1 MRWEG
6 REESQNVED
15 RRGSAMPVAGLAGGG
30 VMFMILAVV
39 ISMLLGANPRQLLEQ
54 VGEQQQNAQHA
65 QKTQAPLSAENDKD
79 LVLKKFVSVVLKDNE
94 DVWTRLFRDN
104 LDARYEEPKLVLF
117 SGAVRSACGEATA
130 AVGPFY
136 CPGDKNVYL
145 DFDFFRTMKN
155 ELGASG
161 DFAMAYVI
169 AHEVGHHVQNLL
181 GLSMKVQRM
190 QAQAAQAEANQL
202 SVRLELQADYLA
214 GVWAHHA
221 QKTKQILEQGD
232 IGEAINTAKRIG
244 DDVLQKKATG
254 RIREAAFTHGSAE
267 SRAFWFSQG
276 LKSGDIEGMMK
287 LFELP
292 FDQLDPKKMN

>member
-15 RRGSAMPVAGLAGGG
+15 RRGSAMPVAGMAGGG
-30 VMFMILAVV
+30 LLFLILSVV
-39 ISMLLGANPRQLLEQ
+39 ISLLLGANPRQLLEQ
-54 VGEQQQNAQHA
+54 AGQQRGAQ
-65 QKTQAPLSAENDKD
+65 QTRMPPSAENDKD
-79 LVLKKFVSVVLKDNE
+79 AKLKKFVSVVLKDNE
-94 DVWTRLFRDN
+94 DVWSTLFRKN
-104 LDARYEEPKLVLF
+104 LNARYEEPKLVLF
-117 SGAVRSACGEATA
+117 TGAVRSACGDATA

-145 DFDFFRTMKN
+145 DFDFFRTMEN
-155 ELGASG
+155 ELGAKG
-161 DFAMAYVI
+161 EFAMAYVI

-190 QAQAAQAEANQL
+190 QQQASQAESNQL

-221 QKTKQILEQGD
+221 QQMKGILEKGD
-232 IGEAINTAKRIG
+232 IGDAINTARRIG

-267 SRAFWFSQG
+267 ARAYWFSQG
-276 LKSGDIEGMMK
+276 LKSGDLEGMMK
-287 LFELP
+287 TFELP
-292 FDQLDPKKMN
+292 YTQLDPKTMQ

>member
-6 REESQNVED
+6 REESANVED
-15 RRGSAMPVAGLAGGG
+15 RRGMAMPVAGLAGGSL
-30 VMFMILAVV
+30 MFIIFAFV

-54 VGEQQQNAQHA
+54 VGQQQPVPETQVPINAA
-65 QKTQAPLSAENDKD
+65 DDKD
-79 LVLKKFVSVVLKDNE
+79 APLKKFVGVVLKDNE
-94 DVWTRLFRDN
+94 DVWSRLFRDQ
-104 LDARYEEPKLVLF
+104 LKARYEEPKLVLF

-145 DFDFFRTMKN
+145 DFDFFRQLQN
-155 ELGASG
+155 EFGAKG

-169 AHEVGHHVQNLL
+169 SHEVGHHVQNLL
-181 GLSMKVQRM
+181 GFSRKIQTM
-190 QAQAAQAEANQL
+190 QMQSGKAEANQL

-221 QKTKQILEQGD
+221 QASKAILEKGD
-232 IGEAINTAKRIG
+232 IAEAINAAEKIG

-254 RIREAAFTHGSAE
+254 RVIEQAFTHGSAQA
-267 SRAFWFSQG
+267 RAYWFTKG
-276 LKSGDIEGMMK
+276 LQSGDLEGMMA

-292 FDQLDPKKMN
+292 FGQLDPKTVR

>member
-15 RRGSAMPVAGLAGGG
+15 RRGSAMPVASLASGGF
-30 VMFMILAVV
+30 MFLILSIV

-54 VGEQQQNAQHA
+54 AGQQMPSKQ
-65 QKTQAPLSAENDKD
+65 TQGHVTPENDKD
-79 LVLKKFVSVVLKDNE
+79 ANLKRFVSVVLKDNE
-94 DVWTRLFRDN
+94 DVWNKLFKEQ
-104 LDARYEEPKLVLF
+104 LGARYEEPKLVVF
-117 SGAVRSACGEATA
+117 TGRVRTACGDASA

-145 DFDFFRTMKN
+145 DFDFFRVMERDLKAGG
-155 ELGASG
+155 E
-161 DFAMAYVI
+161 FAMAYVI

-181 GLSMKVQRM
+181 GLSSRVQRM
-190 QAQAAQAEANQL
+190 QQMQTSKEANKL

-214 GVWAHHA
+214 GVWAHRA
-221 QKTKQILEQGD
+221 QASKQILEKGD
-232 IGEAINTAKRIG
+232 IGDAIKTAKAIG

-254 RIREAAFTHGSAE
+254 RVREEAFTHGSAAQ
-267 SRAFWFSQG
+267 RAYWFTQG
-276 LKSGDIEGMMK
+276 LKTGDLEGMMK

-292 FDQLDPKKMN
+292 DSELDP

>member
-30 VMFMILAVV
+30 VMFLILSIV

-54 VGEQQQNAQHA
+54 AGQQMPSKQ
-65 QKTQAPLSAENDKD
+65 TQGPVTPENDKD
-79 LVLKKFVSVVLKDNE
+79 ANLKRFVSVVLKDNE
-94 DVWTRLFRDN
+94 DVWNKLFKEQ
-104 LDARYEEPKLVLF
+104 LGARYEEPKLVVF
-117 SGAVRSACGEATA
+117 TGGVRTACGDASA

-145 DFDFFRTMKN
+145 DFDFFRVMERDLKAGG
-155 ELGASG
+155 E
-161 DFAMAYVI
+161 FAMAYVI

-181 GLSMKVQRM
+181 GLSSKVQRM
-190 QAQAAQAEANQL
+190 QMQSSKEEANKL

-221 QKTKQILEQGD
+221 QASKQILEKGD
-232 IGEAINTAKRIG
+232 IGDAIKTAKAIG

-254 RIREAAFTHGSAE
+254 RVREEAFTHGSAE
-267 SRAFWFSQG
+267 QRAYWFTQG
-276 LKSGDIEGMMK
+276 LKTGDLEGMMK

-292 FDQLDPKKMN
+292 ENQLDPKKM

>member
-15 RRGSAMPVAGLAGGG
+15 RRGSAMPVAGMAGGG
-30 VMFMILAVV
+30 LMFVILSIV

-54 VGEQQQNAQHA
+54 AGQQTGKQQTKAM
-65 QKTQAPLSAENDKD
+65 PPSAENDKD
-79 LVLKKFVSVVLKDNE
+79 AKLKKFVSVVLKDNE
-94 DVWTRLFRDN
+94 DVWSVLFRKN
-104 LDARYEEPKLVLF
+104 LNARYEEPKLVLF
-117 SGAVRSACGEATA
+117 TGAVRSACGDATA

-145 DFDFFRTMKN
+145 DFDFFRTMEN
-155 ELGASG
+155 ELGAKG
-161 DFAMAYVI
+161 EFAMAYVI
-169 AHEVGHHVQNLL
+169 AHEVGHHIQNLL
-181 GLSMKVQRM
+181 GLSMKIQRM
-190 QAQAAQAEANQL
+190 QMQSSQLESNQL

-221 QKTKQILEQGD
+221 QQMKGILEKGD
-232 IGEAINTAKRIG
+232 IGDAINTARKIG

-254 RIREAAFTHGSAE
+254 RVMKDSFTHGSAE
-267 SRAFWFSQG
+267 ARAYWFTQG

-287 LFELP
+287 TFELP
-292 FDQLDPKKMN
+292 FSQLDPKTMQ

>member
-30 VMFMILAVV
+30 VMFLILSIV

-54 VGEQQQNAQHA
+54 AGQQMPSKQ
-65 QKTQAPLSAENDKD
+65 TQGPLTPENDKD
-79 LVLKKFVSVVLKDNE
+79 ANLKKFVSVVLKDNE
-94 DVWTRLFRDN
+94 DVWNQLFREQ
-104 LDARYEEPKLVLF
+104 LGARYEEPKLVVF
-117 SGAVRSACGEATA
+117 TGAVRTACGDASA

-145 DFDFFRTMKN
+145 DFDFFRVM
-155 ELGASG
+155 ERDLGAKG
-161 DFAMAYVI
+161 EFAMAYVL

-181 GLSMKVQRM
+181 GLSSKVQRM
-190 QAQAAQAEANQL
+190 QMQSSKVEANAL

-221 QKTKQILEQGD
+221 QASKQILEKGD
-232 IGEAINTAKRIG
+232 IGDAINTAKRIG

-254 RIREAAFTHGSAE
+254 RVREEAFTHGSAE
-267 SRAFWFSQG
+267 QRAYWFTQG
-276 LKSGDIEGMMK
+276 LKSGDLEGMMK

-292 FDQLDPKKMN
+292 PEQLDPKTMR

>member
-15 RRGSAMPVAGLAGGG
+15 RRSSAMPVAGMAGGG
-30 VMFMILAVV
+30 LLFLILSVV
-39 ISMLLGANPRQLLEQ
+39 ISMMLGANPRQLLEQ
-54 VGEQQQNAQHA
+54 AGQQQSAQ
-65 QKTQAPLSAENDKD
+65 QTRMPPSAENDKD
-79 LVLKKFVSVVLKDNE
+79 AKLKKFVSVVLKDNE
-94 DVWTRLFRDN
+94 DVWSALFRKN
-104 LDARYEEPKLVLF
+104 LNARYEEPKLVLF
-117 SGAVRSACGEATA
+117 TGAVRSACGDATA

-145 DFDFFRTMKN
+145 DFDFFRTMEN
-155 ELGASG
+155 DLGAKG
-161 DFAMAYVI
+161 EFAMAYVI
-169 AHEVGHHVQNLL
+169 AHEVGHHIQNLL

-190 QAQAAQAEANQL
+190 QQQASQVESNQL

-221 QKTKQILEQGD
+221 QQMKGILEQGD
-232 IGEAINTAKRIG
+232 IGDAINTARRIG

-267 SRAFWFSQG
+267 ARAYWFTQG
-276 LKSGDIEGMMK
+276 LKSGDVEGLMK
-287 LFELP
+287 TFELP
-292 FDQLDPKKMN
+292 FTQLDPKTMQ

>member
-15 RRGSAMPVAGLAGGG
+15 RRGSAMPVASMAGGSL
-30 VMFMILAVV
+30 MFMVIAIV
-39 ISMLLGANPRQLLEQ
+39 ISMLLGANPMQLMEQ
-54 VGEQQQNAQHA
+54 VGQQQPVSQ
-65 QKTQAPLSAENDKD
+65 TQIPLAPENDKD
-79 LVLKKFVSVVLKDNE
+79 AVLKKFVSVVLKDNE
-94 DVWTRLFRDN
+94 DVWSQLFKEK
-104 LDARYEEPKLVLF
+104 LGARYEEPKLVIF

-136 CPGDKNVYL
+136 CPGDRNVYL
-145 DFDFFRTMKN
+145 DFDFFRQLQT
-155 ELGASG
+155 EFGAKG

-169 AHEVGHHVQNLL
+169 AHEVGHHIQNLL
-181 GLSMKVQRM
+181 GLSSKVQRM
-190 QAQAAQAEANQL
+190 QMQGSQTESNQL

-221 QKTKQILEQGD
+221 QKSKAILEQGD
-232 IGEAINTAKRIG
+232 IAEAINAAQKIG

-254 RIREAAFTHGSAE
+254 RVREAAFTHGSADA
-267 SRAFWFSQG
+267 RAYWFTKG
-276 LKSGDIEGMMK
+276 LQSGDLESLMM

-292 FDQLDPKKMN
+292 YAELDPKSKR

>member
-15 RRGSAMPVAGLAGGG
+15 RRGSSLPVAGIAGGG
-30 VMFMILAVV
+30 IMFLILSII

-54 VGEQQQNAQHA
+54 VGQQQ
-65 QKTQAPLSAENDKD
+65 QAAPSSAPISAENDKD

-94 DVWTRLFRDN
+94 DVWTRLFREQLN
-104 LDARYEEPKLVLF
+104 ARYEEPKLVLF
-117 SGAVRSACGEATA
+117 TGAVRSACGEATA

-145 DFDFFRTMKN
+145 DFDFFRQMKN
-155 ELGASG
+155 EFGASG

-190 QAQAAQAEANQL
+190 QSQASQVESNQL

-221 QKTKQILEQGD
+221 QQTKQILEQGD
-232 IGEAINTAKRIG
+232 IGEAINTAKKIG

-254 RIREAAFTHGSAE
+254 RIREASFTHGSAE
-267 SRAFWFSQG
+267 ARAYWFTAG
-276 LKSGDIEGMMK
+276 LKSGDLQGMMK

-292 FDQLDPKKMN
+292 FSQLDPKTMQ

>member
-30 VMFMILAVV
+30 VMFLILSIV

-54 VGEQQQNAQHA
+54 AGQQMPSKQ
-65 QKTQAPLSAENDKD
+65 TQGPLTPENDKD
-79 LVLKKFVSVVLKDNE
+79 ANLKKFVSVVLKDNE
-94 DVWTRLFRDN
+94 DVWNQLFREQ
-104 LDARYEEPKLVLF
+104 LGARYEEPKLVVF
-117 SGAVRSACGEATA
+117 TGAVRTACGDASA

-145 DFDFFRTMKN
+145 DFDFFRVMERDLKAGG
-155 ELGASG
+155 E
-161 DFAMAYVI
+161 FAMAYVI

-181 GLSMKVQRM
+181 GLSSKVQRM
-190 QAQAAQAEANQL
+190 QMQSSKEQANAL

-221 QKTKQILEQGD
+221 QATKQILEKGD
-232 IGEAINTAKRIG
+232 IGDAIKTAKAIG

-254 RIREAAFTHGSAE
+254 RIREEAFTHGSAE
-267 SRAFWFSQG
+267 QRAYWFTQG
-276 LKSGDIEGMMK
+276 LKSGDLEGMMK

-292 FDQLDPKKMN
+292 PDQLDPKKM

>member
-15 RRGSAMPVAGLAGGG
+15 RRGSAMPVAGMAGGG
-30 VMFMILAVV
+30 LLFLILSVV

-54 VGEQQQNAQHA
+54 AGQQTGKQQ
-65 QKTQAPLSAENDKD
+65 TSMPPSAENDKD
-79 LVLKKFVSVVLKDNE
+79 ANLKKFVSVVLKDNE
-94 DVWTRLFRDN
+94 DVWSVLFRKN
-104 LDARYEEPKLVLF
+104 LNARYEEPKLVLF
-117 SGAVRSACGEATA
+117 TGAVRSACGDATA

-145 DFDFFRTMKN
+145 DFDFFRTMEKD
-155 ELGASG
+155 LGAKG
-161 DFAMAYVI
+161 EFAMAYVI
-169 AHEVGHHVQNLL
+169 AHEVGHHIQNLL
-181 GLSMKVQRM
+181 GLSMKIQRM
-190 QAQAAQAEANQL
+190 QMQASQKESNQL

-221 QKTKQILEQGD
+221 QQMKGILDKGD
-232 IGEAINTAKRIG
+232 IGDAINTARRIG

-254 RIREAAFTHGSAE
+254 RVVKDSFTHGSAE
-267 SRAFWFSQG
+267 ARAYWFTQG

-287 LFELP
+287 TFELP
-292 FDQLDPKKMN
+292 FEQLDPKTMQ